1 MHRTTHR
8 YSSHNGNQWLERF
21 QCDLLCEFR
30 ELRRAYA
37 DEDYV
42 RGIHDLLVRG
52 HHGASQIFGKRISF
66 VLIPRREKDLRDS
79 AVAMTQS
86 PNHLFGEIP
95 HAEHAELDHGFA
107 TP

>member
-1 MHRTTHR
+1 MQVTHR
-8 YSSHNGNQWLERF
+8 DASHNGNQWLERF
-21 QCDLLCEFR
+21 QRDLLCEFR
-30 ELRRAYA
+30 ELCRAYA

-42 RGIHDLLVRG
+42 SGIHDRLVRG
-52 HHGASQIFGKRISF
+52 HQGASQIPCKRISF